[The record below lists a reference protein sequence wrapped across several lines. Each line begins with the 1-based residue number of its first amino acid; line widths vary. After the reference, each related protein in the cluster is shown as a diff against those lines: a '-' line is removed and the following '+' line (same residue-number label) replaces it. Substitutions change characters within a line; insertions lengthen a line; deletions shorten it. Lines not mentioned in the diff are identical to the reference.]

1 MRTSMCRECE
11 FPSRSDSLS
20 VVARLRLGHI
30 MLRWAMV
37 GVLPTPRIAPIANGE
52 GDGQTQEILDTLG
65 TQADSNF
72 FRTLARHPQML
83 KRWIPFAHGLLHGLL
98 PNRDRELLVL
108 RAAHRSECLYEWTHH
123 EDFAAETGLEPEE
136 IARVRY
142 GPEHC
147 GWSAFDATLLRVAD
161 ELVDSHTV
169 SDSTWQMLA
178 VRYDEQQLIEVP
190 MVVGLYYS
198 LGFTLNCLGVELES

>member
-1 MRTSMCRECE
+1 MGDGR
-11 FPSRSDSLS
+11 
-20 VVARLRLGHI
+20 A
-30 MLRWAMV
+30 
-37 GVLPTPRIAPIANGE
+37 LPTPRIAPIASGE

-65 TQADSNF
+65 TQAESNF

-83 KRWIPFAHGLLHGLL
+83 KRWIPLAHGLLHGML

-108 RAAHRSECLYEWTHH
+108 RAAHRSECLYEWNQH
-123 EDFAAETGLEPEE
+123 EHLAAETGLEPEE

-142 GPEHC
+142 GPGHFE
-147 GWSAFDATLLRVAD
+147 WSAFDATLLRAAD

-169 SDSTWQMLA
+169 SNSTWQSLA
-178 VRYDEQQLIEVP
+178 DRYDEQQLIEVP

-198 LGFTLNCLGVELES
+198 LGLTLNCLGVELEP